1 MCVYCSASLTLCCT
15 SCGFFPE
22 RSTPPKQQ
30 SSQASAPQSALD
42 ITVKAEQTMPSVLH
56 NSQLAQQPQSQ
67 DSCKSKPAALSASTM
82 GFNAVGAHSAAADST
97 ASSEQAVTSASLPEE
112 PVTSESDGEDAPL
125 PSTSGSDADPASTN
139 AGSEGASVQ
148 QNSGSCSKGQA
159 LNSKRREPVK
169 FRCPYC
175 NLVFSSREGHKVH
188 VKTHDCLVDGKGVY
202 TCNVCGKTFPD
213 FDSLYNHLKT
223 RSNQQSCSQC
233 SMAFTS
239 RCQVSK
245 HMRKHEKEKTRF
257 CSKCNESFPSMSKRS
272 FEGHLNR
279 HLKEEK
285 VKPVALCPECGK
297 MFKNK
302 ADLNDH
308 MTYHNKESPFP
319 CTFPSCNK
327 AFKNKSCLR
336 QHALSHGEK
345 TQQCEICGAKFFR
358 KPGLRRHMQKHFGK
372 QFCCDE
378 CPHRFCSAHALK
390 VHIESVHKGI
400 KSFACS
406 MCELKFYQSHSLK
419 KHMRIHTGEKP
430 FQCEQCP
437 ARFSIAAALR
447 KHMLRHTGEK
457 PYRCEDCGQAYSCRH
472 SFTMHRKKHHSSSV
486 YTCECGQAFAIRPSL
501 DFHRKMCHDIDII
514 ETDMQA
520 DIKSEMQW
528 HWQEMLT
535 WSVALIWWLKFH
547 LMVENLILIFLFL
560 FSVFLFP
567 NSTVVLADL
576 AVLQYIIW

>member
-1 MCVYCSASLTLCCT
+1 MCIYCNASLTLCCA
-15 SCGFFPE
+15 SCGFSPE
-22 RSTPPKQQ
+22 QPPPKQQ
-30 SSQASAPQSALD
+30 SSQAPSSQSPLK
-42 ITVKAEQTMPSVLH
+42 VKVKHEQTSQSLLQ
-56 NSQLAQQPQSQ
+56 NSQPTQEAHSQ
-67 DSCKSKPAALSASTM
+67 DPCNPVALSIVGSTTSL
-82 GFNAVGAHSAAADST
+82 NVANTCLATADTT
-97 ASSEQAVTSASLPEE
+97 AGTGQAVTSTTLPEE
-112 PVTSESDGEDAPL
+112 SVASESDGESVPL
-125 PSTSGSDADPASTN
+125 HSTSGSDADLAKTN
-139 AGSEGASVQ
+139 TGDEGVSKQ
-148 QNSGSCSKGQA
+148 QNDTSLKGQA
-159 LNSKRREPVK
+159 SKKGEPMM

-175 NLVFSSREGHKVH
+175 NLVFNSREGHKVH

-202 TCNVCGKTFPD
+202 TCNVCAKTFPD

-223 RSNQQSCSQC
+223 RSSQQNCSQC
-233 SMAFTS
+233 NMAFTS

-272 FEGHLNR
+272 FEGHLNK
-279 HLKEEK
+279 HLREER

-345 TQQCEICGAKFFR
+345 TQQCEVCGAKFFR

-372 QFCCDE
+372 QFCCNE

-390 VHIESVHKGI
+390 VHVESVHKGI
-400 KSFACS
+400 KSFACN

-472 SFTMHRKKHHSSSV
+472 SFTMHRKKHHSGSL

-501 DFHRKMCHDIDII
+501 DFHRKMCHDVDIV

-520 DIKSEMQW
+520 DIKAEM
-528 HWQEMLT
+528 H
-535 WSVALIWWLKFH
+535 
-547 LMVENLILIFLFL
+547 
-560 FSVFLFP
+560 
-567 NSTVVLADL
+567 
-576 AVLQYIIW
+576 